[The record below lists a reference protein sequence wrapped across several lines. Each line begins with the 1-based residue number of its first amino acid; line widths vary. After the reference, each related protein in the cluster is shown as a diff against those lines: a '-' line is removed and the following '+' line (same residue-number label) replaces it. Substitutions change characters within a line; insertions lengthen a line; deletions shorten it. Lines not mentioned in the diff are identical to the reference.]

1 MKVNGNP
8 EGISELIKALLA
20 VQHEVKNPIAT
31 SENPYFKS
39 KYAPLD
45 QIVDLLRPLLTKK
58 WFDNGARSFIQ
69 QFARN
74 LYCYLPVSHEWMLV
88 RVWTCDG

>member
-1 MKVNGNP
+1 MKVNGNT
-8 EGISELIKALLA
+8 EGISELVKALLA

-45 QIVDLLRPLLTKK
+45 QIVDLLRPLLTK
-58 WFDNGARSFIQ
+58 NG
-69 QFARN
+69 
-74 LYCYLPVSHEWMLV
+74 LV
-88 RVWTCDG
+88 MAQEVLS